1 MNTSIKSALV
11 FSAALAATTAGTTAC
26 AAPANL
32 EPGEWKTTIQTDM
45 SNANIPG
52 LPVGIK
58 LPAKPAMAYTWCYK
72 PEPGKDMGQTL
83 ADNANRNSQGQK
95 CNMLENKSSGNN
107 VHYKMHCTG
116 PQGDANIT
124 GDFTVD
130 GKKYNGKTLLK
141 MNSPMG
147 AMELS
152 STMTGEYVG
161 PCKAAAPNPKAQK

>member
-11 FSAALAATTAGTTAC
+11 FTATLAAISTGTASAATAS
-26 AAPANL
+26 L

-58 LPAKPAMAYTWCYK
+58 LPAKPAMNYTWCYK

-124 GDFTVD
+124 GDFSVN
-130 GKKYNGKTLLK
+130 GKKYNGTTQLQ

-147 AMELS
+147 AMQLS

-161 PCKAAAPNPKAQK
+161 PCKAGAPNVKVQK